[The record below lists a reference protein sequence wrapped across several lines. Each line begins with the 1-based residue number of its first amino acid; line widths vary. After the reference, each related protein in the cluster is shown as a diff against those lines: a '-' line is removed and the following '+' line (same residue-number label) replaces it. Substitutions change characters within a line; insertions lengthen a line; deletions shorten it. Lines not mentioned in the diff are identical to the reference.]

1 MNIVMRADSE
11 HVAVDKSRF
20 RPATRDEAKR
30 HILAIMA
37 WHDLDE
43 PSDGVLDLM
52 VDRYPK
58 LLVALD
64 SSGSPA

>member
-1 MNIVMRADSE
+1 MNIVMRHDES
-11 HVAVDKSRF
+11 VAVDESRF

-37 WHDLDE
+37 WHDLEE
-43 PSDGVLDLM
+43 PSEGVLDFM

-58 LLVALD
+58 LVVER
-64 SSGSPA
+64 